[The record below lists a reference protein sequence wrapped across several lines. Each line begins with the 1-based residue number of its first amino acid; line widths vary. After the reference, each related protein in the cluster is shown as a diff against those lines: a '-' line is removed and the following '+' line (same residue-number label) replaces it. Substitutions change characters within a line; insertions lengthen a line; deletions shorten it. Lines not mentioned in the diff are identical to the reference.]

1 MVVGRQSGVESES
14 RQGGYEV
21 ARYTGPACKLC
32 RREGIKLFLKGE
44 RCFSDKCSFDR
55 RPYAPGQHGQRR
67 SKTSEY
73 ARHLREKQK
82 ARRIYGVLE
91 KQFSIYFAKADRA
104 KGVTGENL
112 LHLLERRIDNVVCR
126 MGFANTRRGSRQLVR
141 HNHVLVNGRRVNV
154 PSYLVKKGDEIT
166 IRERSKK
173 IEAIRESL
181 EARERH
187 GWDSWI
193 EVDAKSFKGVLK
205 EIPDVQDLQLP
216 VEEQLIVEFY
226 SR

>member
-1 MVVGRQSGVESES
+1 M
-14 RQGGYEV
+14 
-21 ARYTGPACKLC
+21 KM
-32 RREGIKLFLKGE
+32 FLKGE

-67 SKTSEY
+67 TKTSEY

-82 ARRIYGVLE
+82 VRRIYGVLE
-91 KQFSIYFAKADRA
+91 KQFAGYFKQSDRA

-112 LHLLERRIDNVVCR
+112 LRLLERRIDNVVCR
-126 MGFANTRRGSRQLVR
+126 MGFAPTRRASRLLVK
-141 HNHVLVNGRRVNV
+141 HNHVLVNGKRVNV
-154 PSYLVKKGDEIT
+154 PSYLVKTGDEIS

-173 IEAIRESL
+173 IQAIQEAL

-187 GWDSWI
+187 GWDGWL
-193 EVDAKSFKGVLK
+193 EVDSKNYKGVFK
-205 EIPDVQDLQLP
+205 EIPDVHDLQLP
-216 VEEQLIVEFY
+216 IEEQLIVEYY